1 MRRWLL
7 ALIIAVSLPAA
18 AEAQTTDHYALLM
31 VWMPGLCKLEPDR
44 VECKDLTLRRFD
56 GLNLAFMALQSARP
70 AGASNTF
77 CYTMIDDETLD
88 RQRNWCDM
96 YQPKIA
102 NTLTL
107 QLQTLMPVTRSCQD
121 RGLWAR
127 YGSCTMYSADEYY
140 SRAIKLAKSLNN
152 TQLNSKIA
160 AAVGTTAK
168 QSELLEAFKADFGDE
183 KLNAVEFFCR
193 KVDNEFHLLNV
204 RVSVTARAL
213 TRGLAKESL
222 WKPQSPLRR
231 NCPERIVIDAPPVPI
246 AESDKKSA
254 PPAKPAPPPGEP
266 AAPDAAPVAP
276 VETKPLEPK
285 GPVVR

>member
-1 MRRWLL
+1 MRRWFL
-7 ALIIAVSLPAA
+7 ALAILLGATSGAS
-18 AEAQTTDHYALLM
+18 AQVTDHYALLM
-31 VWMPGLCKLEPDR
+31 VWMPGLCKIEPDR

-56 GLNLAFMALQSARP
+56 GLNLAFMALQSVRP
-70 AGASNTF
+70 VGASNTF

-102 NTLTL
+102 NTLAVE
-107 QLQTLMPVTRSCQD
+107 LQTLMPVTRSCQD

-140 SRAIKLAKSLNN
+140 SRAIKLAKSFNN

-168 QSELLEAFKADFGDE
+168 QSELLDAFKADFGDE
-183 KLNAVEFFCR
+183 KVNAVEFFCR
-193 KVDNEFHLLNV
+193 KIGSVSHLLQV

-213 TRGLAKESL
+213 TRGLEKESL
-222 WKPQSPLRR
+222 WKPQGALRR
-231 NCPERIVIDAPPVPI
+231 SCPENIVIDAPPVPI

-266 AAPDAAPVAP
+266 AVPDAAPVAP
-276 VETKPLEPK
+276 VETAPLEPT

>member
-1 MRRWLL
+1 MRRWFL
-7 ALIIAVSLPAA
+7 ALLILLGLTSG
-18 AEAQTTDHYALLM
+18 AQAQVTDHYALLM
-31 VWMPGLCKLEPDR
+31 VWMPGLCKLEPKR
-44 VECKDLTLRRFD
+44 VECKDLTLRRYD

-70 AGASNTF
+70 IGASNTF
-77 CYTMIDDETLD
+77 CYTMIDDENQD
-88 RQRNWCDM
+88 QSHRWCEM

-102 NTLTL
+102 DGLTQ
-107 QLQTLMPVTRSCQD
+107 QLKTLMPVTRSCQD

-140 SRAIKLAKSLNN
+140 TRAIKLAKSFST

-160 AAVGTTAK
+160 SAVGTTTK
-168 QSELLEAFKADFGDE
+168 QSELLDAFKADFGDE

-193 KVDNEFHLLNV
+193 KVGNEFHLLNV

-222 WKPQSPLRR
+222 WKPQNPLRR
-231 NCPERIVIDAPPVPI
+231 NCPEKIVIDAPPVPI
-246 AESDKKSA
+246 AEGDKKT
-254 PPAKPAPPPGEP
+254 PPAQPTAPGVPE
-266 AAPDAAPVAP
+266 AVPVPP
-276 VETKPLEPK
+276 VETEPLEPT